1 MNPYASL
8 STPDLFERR
17 EAMEIEMRAISA
29 RLSAPDAPGLRGRLV
44 DAEGFPIAGCD
55 LYAVRAD
62 RGRYDGARDDARR
75 PRDGEDDGFDSID
88 FSAPPPTND

>member
-75 PRDGEDDGFDSID
+75 PRD
-88 FSAPPPTND
+88 